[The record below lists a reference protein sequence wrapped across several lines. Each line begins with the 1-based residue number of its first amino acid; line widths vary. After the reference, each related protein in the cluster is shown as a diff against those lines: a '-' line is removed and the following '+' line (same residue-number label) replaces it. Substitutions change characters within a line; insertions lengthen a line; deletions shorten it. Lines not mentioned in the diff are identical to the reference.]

1 MSLAPLG
8 LLPIRVHGRP
18 PKTPT
23 ILGVRPLT
31 AEEVSARAARV
42 EGHAKSTLRRLSS
55 RHRELARR
63 IAAGA
68 SVQEAALATGLTP
81 TRVSQL
87 KADPTFMD
95 LVEHVHLEVQGQ
107 FMGIHEK
114 LAAVAEEGLDVLAER
129 LEEAPEEFS
138 VGEIITV
145 VKMGADRTGHGP
157 SRQETKNINFNFG
170 DRLDE
175 ARRRVKD
182 RPVIEGE
189 VLEVNEVTK

>member
-1 MSLAPLG
+1 M
-8 LLPIRVHGRP
+8 
-18 PKTPT
+18 
-23 ILGVRPLT
+23 
-31 AEEVSARAARV
+31 
-42 EGHAKSTLRRLSS
+42 
-55 RHRELARR
+55 
-63 IAAGA
+63 
-68 SVQEAALATGLTP
+68 QEAALATGLTP

-95 LVEHVHLEVQGQ
+95 LVEHVRLEVEGQ

-129 LEEAPEEFS
+129 LEETPEDFTT
-138 VGEIITV
+138 GELITV

-175 ARRRVKD
+175 ARRRAKN
-182 RPVIEGE
+182 RPLIEGE
-189 VLEVNEVTK
+189 VLKEAAE